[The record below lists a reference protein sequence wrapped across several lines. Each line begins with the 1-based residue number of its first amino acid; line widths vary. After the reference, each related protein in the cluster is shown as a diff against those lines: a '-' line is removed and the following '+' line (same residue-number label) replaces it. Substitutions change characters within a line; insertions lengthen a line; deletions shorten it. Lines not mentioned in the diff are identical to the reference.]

1 MKRPTVR
8 SALLAVVGC
17 VLIGCSRGET
27 GEAPAAAARAD
38 SAGGDWGR
46 PAVLA
51 RDEGELR
58 MLQGRKPLY
67 IKVDPLT
74 SGSRTLTVG
83 LEDMPPGDSI
93 GIHKHLSEDE
103 LVFVHRG
110 QVDVTLG
117 DGRYRAQAGA
127 TVFIPRG
134 TWIGFRVVG
143 PDTATILFAFNSP
156 GFEKCLRILSAPA
169 GEPYVR
175 PADDAIAAARHQC
188 HQVRQADVIP

>member
-1 MKRPTVR
+1 MRRPTIR
-8 SALLAVVGC
+8 NTLLAVVGC
-17 VLIGCSRGET
+17 VLIGCKRGET
-27 GEAPAAAARAD
+27 REAPAAAGRAD

-67 IKVDPLT
+67 IKIDPLT

-93 GIHKHLSEDE
+93 GVHKHLGEDE

-110 QVDVTLG
+110 QVEVTLG
-117 DGRYRAQAGA
+117 DERHRAQAGA

-143 PDTATILFAFNSP
+143 PDTATILFAFNTP
-156 GFEKCLRILSAPA
+156 GFEKCLRVLSAPA

-175 PADDAIAAARHQC
+175 PADDVIAAARHEC
-188 HQVRQADVIP
+188 HQVRQADTIR